1 MSYVEDVTLV
11 FSRRQAGGESSGTS
25 GTTPPASG
33 ATAGASA
40 EEYEA
45 GGKVAVAGEVVG
57 EVRFQF
63 RQRLTPD

>member
-1 MSYVEDVTLV
+1 MWQEAVV
-11 FSRRQAGGESSGTS
+11 FSCRQAGGESSGTS
-25 GTTPPASG
+25 GTTPPASE

-45 GGKVAVAGEVVG
+45 EGKVVGAGEVVG

-63 RQRLTPD
+63 RHIFTLD